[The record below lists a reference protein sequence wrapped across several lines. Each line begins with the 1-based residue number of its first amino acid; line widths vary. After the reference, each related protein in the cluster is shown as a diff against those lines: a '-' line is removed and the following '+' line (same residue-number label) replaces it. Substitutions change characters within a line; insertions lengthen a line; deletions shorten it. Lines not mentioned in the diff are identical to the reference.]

1 MTGRVVCFR
10 PRLQTGIV
18 RTESGDELA
27 FETNGDAEAIQG
39 DDLVE
44 FVFVDQGT
52 ERKARVIRVLQK
64 TVSRCAQF
72 ESVLHELFGHVNDRR
87 TSVR

>member
-10 PRLQTGIV
+10 PRLQRGIV
-18 RTESGDELA
+18 RTEGGDELA

-44 FVFVDQGT
+44 FVFVGQGT

-64 TVSRCAQF
+64 AVSRCEQF
-72 ESVLHELFGHVNDRR
+72 EGLLHELFGNVGDGRKTLR
-87 TSVR
+87 